1 MFDLKGSVLSA
12 LPPIDLSASLKE
24 KPIILVITSMDS
36 ASFFRDKSLGA
47 ESPISVCCIPV
58 FKLLLLGQSTFLY
71 LYLFFL
77 NGQGLIALLAVVD
90 ALSNV
95 NELAG
100 LDKQVSLC
108 LIIYPLQIMLTGFL
122 LLGF

>member
-1 MFDLKGSVLSA
+1 MFDLKGSVWSA
-12 LPPIDLSASLKE
+12 LPPIDLSSSPKE
-24 KPIILVITSMDS
+24 KPTVLVITSMDS

-47 ESPISVCCIPV
+47 ESPISVCCVPV
-58 FKLLLLGQSTFLY
+58 FKLLLLGQSASLY
-71 LYLFFL
+71 LYFFFS

-100 LDKQVSLC
+100 LDKQVSLFLSIYRL
-108 LIIYPLQIMLTGFL
+108 LITQVF
-122 LLGF
+122 FC

>member
-1 MFDLKGSVLSA
+1 MLH
-12 LPPIDLSASLKE
+12 
-24 KPIILVITSMDS
+24 
-36 ASFFRDKSLGA
+36 
-47 ESPISVCCIPV
+47 CIPV

-108 LIIYPLQIMLTGFL
+108 LIIYPLQILLTECSSARILILSMIMVLFL
-122 LLGF
+122 YRL